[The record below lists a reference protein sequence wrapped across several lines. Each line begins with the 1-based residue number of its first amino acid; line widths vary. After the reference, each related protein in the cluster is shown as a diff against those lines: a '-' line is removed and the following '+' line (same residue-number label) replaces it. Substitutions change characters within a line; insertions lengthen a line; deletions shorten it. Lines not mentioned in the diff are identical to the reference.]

1 MRIEGDMKRV
11 HSSGPH
17 ANADG
22 GKVKDGIW
30 TPNDRNMSFVNM
42 PDASHACY
50 CSTNLADI
58 YFTVNGASNVL
69 LTCARFIQSPRFQSR
84 YAEFICRGRRRV
96 KEGKA
101 LSK

>member
-1 MRIEGDMKRV
+1 MRIEGDIKRV

-22 GKVKDGIW
+22 GKVEDGIW
-30 TPNDRNMSFVNM
+30 TLNDRNMSFVNM

-58 YFTVNGASNVL
+58 YFTVYGAPVHCSYSHH
-69 LTCARFIQSPRFQSR
+69 ASR
-84 YAEFICRGRRRV
+84 AVMPNLYAEGGR
-96 KEGKA
+96 EA
-101 LSK
+101 PY